1 MINIIFAENLKL
13 LMKEHALTQLDLSY
27 MTGIA
32 QSTISSWLNGRMDPS
47 LTNLWILADLFDYT
61 IDELVGRKEF

>member
-32 QSTISSWLNGRMDPS
+32 QSTISSWLNGRMDPI

>member
-1 MINIIFAENLKL
+1 
-13 LMKEHALTQLDLSY
+13 MKEHALTQLDLSY